1 MNKYIQKPGS
11 KNVYTPAKG
20 PLKIVIP
27 GRPVPKHRPR
37 ASGAGHKMYV
47 YTPEETKRY
56 ERQVMLLAAA
66 AAKGKTFFNDIA
78 IDIKLYFAD
87 KKFGDIDNY
96 AKSILDGLQGT
107 LFENDKQVARLHIE
121 RHIDKNERAEVII
134 EEVGDGG
141 EDI

>member
-1 MNKYIQKPGS
+1 MNKYVQKPGS
-11 KNVYTPAKG
+11 ENVYKALKEPI
-20 PLKIVIP
+20 KIVIP

-37 ASGAGHKMYV
+37 ASSAGHKMYV
-47 YTPEETKRY
+47 YTPVETKRY

-107 LFENDKQVARLHIE
+107 LFENDKQVARLSVE
-121 RHIDKNERAEVII
+121 RYIDKNERAEVIV
-134 EEVGDGG
+134 EEIGDGG
-141 EDI
+141 DV